1 MPDVIH
7 DVMLGP
13 LPARALLFDLD
24 GTLVDTAPD
33 LANATNALRAH
44 HGLAPLPFAT
54 IRRQVS
60 NGGSA
65 LVTLALGFDVDH
77 PHHGAARTFLLNA
90 YEQAIATHSR
100 VFSPLDTW
108 LNRWQRNS
116 GLWGIV
122 TNKPRRYTEPLL
134 KALALEPGA
143 LLCADDL
150 SVKKP
155 SPEPLWE
162 AARRLNTAPHE
173 CWYVGDHLRDMKAA
187 KAAGMTA
194 VAVGYG
200 YISEE
205 DDYRQWPADV
215 WFSDCAALVAALP
228 SMEPSLRQS
237 DSPR

>member
-1 MPDVIH
+1 MTNARRGG
-7 DVMLGP
+7 L
-13 LPARALLFDLD
+13 LNATPARALLFDLD

-54 IRRQVS
+54 VRNQVS

-65 LVTLALGFDVDH
+65 LVTLALGFEKDH
-77 PHHGAARTFLLNA
+77 PDHDAARALLLDA
-90 YEQAIATHSR
+90 YEQAVATHSR

-108 LNRWQRNS
+108 LTRWHDQGGR
-116 GLWGIV
+116 WGIV

-134 KALALEPGA
+134 SALALEPGA

-155 SPEPLWE
+155 YPEPLWE
-162 AARRLNTAPHE
+162 AARRLGVASHE
-173 CWYVGDHLRDMKAA
+173 CWYVGDHLRDMQAA
-187 KAAGMTA
+187 RAAGMTA

-205 DDYRQWPADV
+205 DDYHQWPADV
-215 WFSDCAALVAALP
+215 WFSDCMALVTALAAFNTTP
-228 SMEPSLRQS
+228 
-237 DSPR
+237 